1 MHIIASLSF
10 RDTSNVSFSKTK
22 GLVFHRVV
30 LLETLSPLIME
41 TIAERL
47 LHCHIKIKQ
56 MEMHK
61 MHDNTLI
68 MLWFSVAACPRRC
81 LYCIET

>member
-1 MHIIASLSF
+1 
-10 RDTSNVSFSKTK
+10 
-22 GLVFHRVV
+22 
-30 LLETLSPLIME
+30 ME
-41 TIAERL
+41 TTAERL

-68 MLWFSVAACPRRC
+68 MFVVLCGS
-81 LYCIET
+81 LSKETFISH